1 MVKIDYGNI
10 MPPPLRKRK
19 IGGTKKPATELVVKQ
34 EPSEDVEEGEVVE
47 NTTFPSISGMTEE
60 DKKICEEL
68 YGDLV

>member
-10 MPPPLRKRK
+10 LPPPRRKLRK
-19 IGGTKKPATELVVKQ
+19 IGGTNKPVTELVVKQ
-34 EPSEDVEEGEVVE
+34 EPTEDVEDGEVVDD
-47 NTTFPSISGMTEE
+47 TTKYVGLSEE